1 MQFRVM
7 GHITAWVEDY
17 EGNNTS
23 PSLQSPLANSWS
35 RSCTADVTEPV
46 LLEKL
51 AIPQMFR
58 LYRNR
63 NYVSSFTA
71 SHHWTKLIQS
81 TVSLLILSSS
91 ILSCLI
97 TPASPKWFFLY
108 SDFQTELFIT
118 FLISPIRATSLDY
131 LSLLHYVTLIVSAGA
146 YRTSICRSIHRHAV
160 PLRSKYSAQNHHFT
174 PPQSLHL
181 MCERNIKPTYNQNKL
196 YHFCLNFTFIDC
208 REEDRRFSAQ
218 CLHEF
223 SEFNSLLISSCK

>member
-1 MQFRVM
+1 VKSKTNSFQQL
-7 GHITAWVEDY
+7 DD
-17 EGNNTS
+17 S
-23 PSLQSPLANSWS
+23 SQSPWTLHLQLTSQS
-35 RSCTADVTEPV
+35 TV

-63 NYVSSFTA
+63 NFVTSFTA

-81 TVSLLILSSS
+81 TASLLILSSS

-97 TPASPKWFFLY
+97 TPASPKWFVLY
-108 SDFQTELFIT
+108 SDFQTGLFIT
-118 FLISPIRATSLDY
+118 FLISPIRATCPDHLGR
-131 LSLLHYVTLIVSAGA
+131 LHYVTLIISAGA
-146 YRTSICRSIHRHAV
+146 HRTSICRSIHRHDV

-174 PPQSLHL
+174 PPQSLHF
-181 MCERNIKPTYNQNKL
+181 MCERNITPTYNQNEL
-196 YHFCLNFTFIDC
+196 YYFCLNFTFIDFT
-208 REEDRRFSAQ
+208 EEDRRFSAQ